1 MTACL
6 RRSLRYFERS
16 GSAGRPRP
24 LALTGTTFPA
34 CGPRSRKNSTSSIA
48 PSRKSPLIESLQK
61 CQEEQRQAYSQ
72 IDEALMA
79 GGAKADQVSRML
91 EVAPRARA
99 PLR

>member
-1 MTACL
+1 M
-6 RRSLRYFERS
+6 SEERLTDLEKEE
-16 GSAGRPRP
+16 
-24 LALTGTTFPA
+24 LA
-34 CGPRSRKNSTSSIA
+34 
-48 PSRKSPLIESLQK
+48 LIESLQK